1 MFIICYDK
9 LVIVR
14 KFDSRSNFFFFL
26 NNLREDLT
34 NRNQQTLTIRHLLFV
49 QLAEVACQL
58 TRALAG
64 SKLTILLIISHHS
77 QHVNKPELLF
87 LRASASTLILPQ
99 FALQTSYK
107 DQAHTITALKTSYKD
122 QAHTTTAFKTYKDQ
136 VHTTGAMET
145 SYKDQAH
152 TRADLET
159 YEDTAHTTAAL
170 ETYKNSVR
178 LDSGFSVC
186 NPNTTFVFS
195 THLLE
200 VLLSVAIFRSS
211 LQSNL
216 SV

>member
-1 MFIICYDK
+1 M
-9 LVIVR
+9 
-14 KFDSRSNFFFFL
+14 
-26 NNLREDLT
+26 
-34 NRNQQTLTIRHLLFV
+34 
-49 QLAEVACQL
+49 AEVACQL

-87 LRASASTLILPQ
+87 LRASASTLIQPQ

-159 YEDTAHTTAAL
+159 YEDTAHTTATLETYEDKAHTTAAL